1 MFRPKSLLPVLAAA
15 FCLTATQ
22 ATHAFEPLEHGVK
35 LEVRPVI
42 TKAEVELLV
51 IVTPLIVEPRRD
63 PGYTRI
69 HESRLAGAKDLMPLL
84 QRAAKSGRP
93 LLIIAE
99 DIEGEALA
107 TQVLGHLHR
116 AFGQSA
122 RETAEKRS
130 LLILVRA
137 TIVDLDKDEQS
148 NDAPRLPPRTR
159 LIMALALKKI
169 LSLVG
174 Q

>member
-1 MFRPKSLLPVLAAA
+1 MSRPKSLLPVLAAA
-15 FCLTATQ
+15 FCLTVTQ

-42 TKAEVELLV
+42 TKAETELLV
-51 IVTPLIVEPRRD
+51 IVTPLIVEPQRD
-63 PGYTRI
+63 ERQTRV
-69 HESRLAGAKDLMPLL
+69 HLSQWAAAKDLMPLL
-84 QRAAKSGRP
+84 QRAAKRSKP

-116 AFGQSA
+116 VFGQSA
-122 RETAEKRS
+122 RGTADKRS

-137 TIVDLDKDEQS
+137 TIVDLDKDSQS
-148 NDAPRLPPRTR
+148 DDVPLPPRTR
-159 LIMALALKKI
+159 FIWALALQEV